1 MKKQTNKKLAT
12 AVASYELFSPAGSIP
27 HRDFFPAVDLLHG
40 YSVVSHQVVASGSK
54 NRARNF
60 AR

>member
-12 AVASYELFSPAGSIP
+12 AVASYELFSPARSIP
-27 HRDFFPAVDLLHG
+27 YRDFFSAVGLLHG
-40 YSVVSHQVVASGSK
+40 YSVVSHQVASGRPK

-60 AR
+60 A